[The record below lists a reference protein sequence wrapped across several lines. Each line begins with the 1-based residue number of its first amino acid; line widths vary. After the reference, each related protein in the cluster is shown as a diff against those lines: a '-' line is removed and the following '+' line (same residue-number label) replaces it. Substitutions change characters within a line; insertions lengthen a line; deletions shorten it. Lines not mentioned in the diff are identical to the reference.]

1 MVQHKPRKKL
11 SWGLNKSLEQR
22 LESVLPVAN
31 QIVSGALGR
40 APNELL
46 TLGFSRDAL
55 RYNSPDMSCD
65 CPVCT
70 GHVQ

>member
-31 QIVSGALGR
+31 QIVSGAPGR

-55 RYNSPDMSCD
+55 RYNSPDMSGD

-70 GHVQ
+70 GHVR